1 MCRFSFPGKA
11 PFNTTK
17 ETGDFLQI
25 FLAGHAGFCFGVK
38 RAIQLAQKAS
48 KQRENLSVFTYGP
61 LIHNP
66 QLVAKLEA
74 EGIKAIEKS
83 ADASNGVLIIRSHGV
98 GPKTFSELNTKFKII
113 DATCPFVSKAQK
125 LVKSYHDKGYQI
137 VILGNKNHPE
147 VVGLNE
153 WAANKA
159 LVVENERELMNVD
172 LNSKIALI
180 PQTTQKRNLFN
191 KVASLLQAKSKGVI
205 ICDTICPAT
214 DKRQNAALELAK
226 NVDLMIVVGGRNSS
240 NTIKLAEICQ
250 NSGTTTYHIEEAKE
264 IKPNWFNKVN
274 KVGVTAG
281 ASTPDWIIEEVIQK
295 MIELNEKAEQ
305 KQGNSAQVDPNTNE
319 AELQMSSDAKDVH
332 KGDIVEGKV
341 VKIAENEII
350 IDFGGKSEGIIPLS
364 ELSVRNTTDPSEFIN
379 IGDSF
384 RVIVIQEEND
394 EGQPVFSKK
403 RADRILAW
411 DNLEEAMNSKKKLK
425 ATVIEVVKGGVLVDV
440 GIKGFVPASLLE
452 LGYVENLEEYLGKEL
467 RLRVIEIDK
476 EKQRVV
482 LSQKVI
488 LDEEHEQRQK
498 ELWETLQVGDI
509 KTGIVK
515 RITNFG
521 AFIDIGDIEGLLHVS
536 ELAWGRVNHPSDV
549 LKEGQ
554 EIKVK
559 IIGLDKEKE
568 KISLSMKELL
578 PDPWH
583 VLVAKYKL
591 NDVVNGKVLRTV
603 PFGAFVELE
612 PGVEG
617 LVHISQLANHHVA
630 KTEDV
635 VKSGDKVKVK
645 IIKIDEEAKKI
656 SLSIKQAEDAIPET
670 KSVPVNNYQTSD
682 NNLTLGDVFGD
693 LFTKKEDE

>member
-1 MCRFSFPGKA
+1 MEYY
-11 PFNTTK
+11 K

-25 FLAGHAGFCFGVK
+25 FLADHAGFCFGVQ

-48 KQRENLSVFTYGP
+48 KQKENLSVFTYGP

-66 QLVAKLEA
+66 QLIAKLEA

-83 ADASNGVLIIRSHGV
+83 ADADNGVLIIRSHGV
-98 GPKTFSELNTKFKII
+98 GPKTFSELKTKFKII

-137 VILGNKNHPE
+137 VILGNKDHPE

-153 WAANKA
+153 WSGNKA
-159 LVVENERELMNVD
+159 FVVENERELMDVD
-172 LNSKIALI
+172 LKSEIALI
-180 PQTTQKRNLFN
+180 SQTTQKRDLFN
-191 KVASLLQAKSKGVI
+191 KVASLLQAKSKEVI

-214 DKRQNAALELAK
+214 YKRQNAALELAK

-240 NTIKLAEICQ
+240 NTKKLAEICR
-250 NSGTTTYHIEEAKE
+250 NSGTITYHIEEAEE

-295 MIELNEKAEQ
+295 MTELNEKVEQ
-305 KQGNSAQVDPNTNE
+305 EKQENSAQVEPNTNE

-332 KGDIVEGKV
+332 KGEIVEGKV
-341 VKIAENEII
+341 VKIDENEVI

-379 IGDSF
+379 IGDSLK
-384 RVIVIQEEND
+384 VVVIQEENN

-411 DNLEEAMNSKKKLK
+411 DNLEDAMNSKKELK

-452 LGYVENLEEYLGKEL
+452 RGYVENLDEYLDKEL

-476 EKQRVV
+476 ERQRVV

-488 LDEEHEQRQK
+488 LDEEHEQREK

-521 AFIDIGDIEGLLHVS
+521 AFVDIGGVEGLLHVS

-549 LKEGQ
+549 LKEDQ
-554 EIKVK
+554 EIEVK
-559 IIGLDKEKE
+559 IIGLDKEKR
-568 KISLSMKELL
+568 KISLSLKELL

-583 VLVAKYKL
+583 NLVAKYNL

-635 VKSGDKVKVK
+635 VKSGDEVKVK

-656 SLSIKQAEDAIPET
+656 SLSIKQAEDAVPET
-670 KSVPVNNYQTSD
+670 KNVPINNYQTSD
-682 NNLTLGDVFGD
+682 SNLTLGDVFGD